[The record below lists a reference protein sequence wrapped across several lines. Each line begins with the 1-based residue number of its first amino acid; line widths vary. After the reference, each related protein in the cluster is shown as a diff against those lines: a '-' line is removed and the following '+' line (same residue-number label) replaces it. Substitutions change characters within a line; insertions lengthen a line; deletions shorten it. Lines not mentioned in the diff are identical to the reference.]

1 MWIKAL
7 VCPLKTDNESLI
19 AALALSEDS
28 SAANERAIVDRAD
41 PNTPDQARQICQNM
55 DNNRLSMPDIEGAF
69 HCGFHE
75 VTIPERLHKLQ
86 GRVLL

>member
-19 AALALSEDS
+19 AALALSGDS

-41 PNTPDQARQICQNM
+41 PNTPDHQPGKFAKTWTTTAFLCQ
-55 DNNRLSMPDIEGAF
+55 
-69 HCGFHE
+69 
-75 VTIPERLHKLQ
+75 T
-86 GRVLL
+86 